1 MESIIF
7 FVIIMGINL
16 IFKSGNDKK
25 KIEAAR
31 RKRAEQLR
39 NDPMADDVS
48 QQMEKWNREAEKR
61 QKSIEKYNLD
71 LYKDA
76 KKEEKAKESFQSI
89 SYVERLEDK
98 KLQID
103 ESDVDISIKN
113 KDKMGRHTLVNAVIW
128 SEILGEPKSIQ
139 NLNKKM

>member
-7 FVIIMGINL
+7 FVIAMGINL
-16 IFKSGNDKK
+16 IFKSANDKK

-39 NDPMADDVS
+39 GDPMADDVS
-48 QQMEKWNREAEKR
+48 QQMEKWNKEAENR
-61 QKSIEKYNLD
+61 QKRVEKYNVE
-71 LYKDA
+71 LYEDT
-76 KKEEKAKESFQSI
+76 KKEENPKKSFESI
-89 SYVERLEDK
+89 SYVEILEHK
-98 KLQID
+98 KSQIK

-113 KDKMGRHTLVNAVIW
+113 KMGRKKIINAIIW

-139 NLNKKM
+139 NIKRDM